1 MKTKTNA
8 MEGVVVSY
16 NVVVKTLTAEEKRI
30 LAQHEAMHRALDT
43 LAKTVNPLDEYR
55 GDIPRTPVLHDLL
68 YKKETVMNVKDL
80 VGKTVAH
87 VEYKDPWGEGITLR
101 FSDGTVLFI
110 NEYMQAGEIEVR
122 INGKTMEYEGNGDD

>member
-1 MKTKTNA
+1 MVKLLT
-8 MEGVVVSY
+8 
-16 NVVVKTLTAEEKRI
+16 VKTL
-30 LAQHEAMHRALDT
+30 
-43 LAKTVNPLDEYR
+43 
-55 GDIPRTPVLHDLL
+55 
-68 YKKETVMNVKDL
+68 ETEMNVKDL